1 MICFR
6 LTVKKKTVWS
16 RQDNSLFWQER
27 WNENGSH
34 VRRRGAITRANC
46 RQDSH
51 RRHVYR
57 STAYKTFPAGRWGVS
72 NFHWA
77 LIHAPTDVRMG
88 KKKKILSPIFFFLE
102 ALQLIKR
109 SSREKRR
116 KKTIS
121 SPKGGVRS
129 FGAACSFFSCWPMCS
144 TSRCTQGF
152 PLEWRGVALGVGPI
166 GTHSLF
172 VLISKK
178 VLFFSTRPQTDIIHF
193 CRRNP
198 IMGMR
203 RGESVSCLLME
214 KNGLAINLILM
225 TWDAYPPSVHRK
237 KKWIE

>member
-1 MICFR
+1 MQSIILIFFAFPIVSQRKRRGCRQTGSMASTFVDEGVYSRVIQSVPIVFFFFRPQSLKTPFLFYFALSKVIHCFWSIPPPYVDGNISKVSITCVHGCKVKKKAGDVMICFR

-88 KKKKILSPIFFFLE
+88 KKKNFFLQSFFFG
-102 ALQLIKR
+102 
-109 SSREKRR
+109 ST
-116 KKTIS
+116 TID
-121 SPKGGVRS
+121 KAV
-129 FGAACSFFSCWPMCS
+129 
-144 TSRCTQGF
+144 
-152 PLEWRGVALGVGPI
+152 E
-166 GTHSLF
+166 
-172 VLISKK
+172 
-178 VLFFSTRPQTDIIHF
+178 
-193 CRRNP
+193 
-198 IMGMR
+198 
-203 RGESVSCLLME
+203 
-214 KNGLAINLILM
+214 
-225 TWDAYPPSVHRK
+225 
-237 KKWIE
+237 